1 MAYSV
6 TSAVVSDQK
15 STPVAKVNPVEKGGA
30 VRSAYGF
37 ATVVATTAGQTNAF
51 VRIPARARIERITAI
66 NATMGDGALALDI
79 YRTNEVRV
87 TTAGSVMAIFPL
99 TAHTEAVP
107 LDPARSAA
115 NAAKDISTWFV
126 TAIGTA
132 GATNDVEFD
141 LVGVVLT
148 VSTGTAVP
156 VGLQVEYVVPE

>member
-15 STPVAKVNPVEKGGA
+15 ATPIAKVSPVEKGGV

-37 ATVVATTAGQTNAF
+37 ATVLATTVGQTNAF
-51 VRIPARARIERITAI
+51 VRIPARARIESITAV
-66 NATMGDGALALDI
+66 NATMGDGALAFDL
-79 YRTNEVRV
+79 YRTNETRI
-87 TTAGSVMAIFPL
+87 TTGGSVMAIFAL
-99 TAHTEAVP
+99 TAHTEAAP
-107 LDPARSAA
+107 LAPARSEA
-115 NAAKDISTWFV
+115 NMAKDLATWFA

-141 LVGVVLT
+141 LIGVVLT

-156 VGLQVEYVVPE
+156 VGIQVQYVSPD